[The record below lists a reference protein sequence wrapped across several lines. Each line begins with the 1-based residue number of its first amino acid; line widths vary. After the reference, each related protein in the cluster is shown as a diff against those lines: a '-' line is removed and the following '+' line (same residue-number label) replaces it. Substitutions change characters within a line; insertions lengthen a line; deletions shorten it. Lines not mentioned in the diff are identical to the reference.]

1 MSVLEELV
9 KCRLLGSLMSPMLRG
24 LYLTLL
30 YGLLR
35 ELPLILMLC

>member
-1 MSVLEELV
+1 
-9 KCRLLGSLMSPMLRG
+9 MSPMLRG